1 MNKLSVVIITYNE
14 ERNIARCIESIH
26 TIADEV
32 VVVDSFSTDATPQIC
47 QRYGVR
53 FVSHEW
59 EGYIKQ
65 KNYANTLASNDL
77 ILSLDADEAVS
88 EELLSSI
95 TALKTQNVEK
105 KVFSMNRLMNYCGTW
120 IHHGGW
126 YPENKIRVFDRRY
139 VYWVGQKVHETLFVP
154 EDYQVIK
161 LDGDLLHYSYY
172 TVEEHRRQFDKFST
186 LSSEEMLEKGKNPS
200 IVEAYLHGFWRFV
213 RDYIFK
219 LGFLDGKYGWIVAK
233 INAKYNFMKYKKTID
248 ARQRQK

>member
-77 ILSLDADEAVS
+77 ILSLDADEALS
-88 EELLSSI
+88 EELKSSI
-95 TALKTQNVEK
+95 LDLKEQNIENR
-105 KVFSMNRLMNYCGTW
+105 VFSMNRLMNYCGKW

-126 YPENKIRVFDRRY
+126 YPENKIRVFDRRHS
-139 VYWVGQKVHETLFVP
+139 YWIGQKVHELLFVP
-154 EDYQVIK
+154 DDFQVIK
-161 LDGDLLHYSYY
+161 LNGDLLHYSYY

-200 IVEAYLHGFWRFV
+200 LFKAYMHGFWRFV
-213 RDYIFK
+213 RDYFFK
-219 LGFLDGKYGWIVAK
+219 LGFLDGRYGWIIAK
-233 INAKYNFMKYKKTID
+233 INANYNFMKYKKAID
-248 ARQRQK
+248 LIKNRH